1 MSTVPIYNLT
11 GEPSGEFELASDV
24 FGTPVNEA
32 LIHQSV
38 KTTLAN
44 RRQGTADTKTRGEVS
59 HTTKKVYRQKGTG
72 RARQGMRSAPHWKGG
87 GIVFGPHPRD
97 YTMSLPK
104 KMRRAALLS
113 ALTTKASED
122 GIIVVDAFS
131 FAEPKTRLAVALL
144 RALKIDGMKRIVLV
158 VKERGDAAIRVFN
171 NLPNVE
177 IVTADMLGT
186 YQVLNA
192 SCLLFEQASLRR
204 LQELKQQ
211 PIGSARWLAK
221 QQMEAQSTAEKSS
234 TPATPGKQ
242 KTSEAPEAEQGGAQ

>member
-1 MSTVPIYNLT
+1 MSTVQVYNLA
-11 GEPSGEFELASDV
+11 GEPSGEFELASEV
-24 FGTPVNEA
+24 FDAPVNEA

-38 KTTLAN
+38 KATLAN
-44 RRQGTADTKTRGEVS
+44 RRQGTADTKTRGEIS
-59 HTTKKVYRQKGTG
+59 HTTKKAYRQKGTG

-87 GIVFGPHPRD
+87 GTVFGPHPRD
-97 YTMSLPK
+97 YNMSLPK

-113 ALTTKASED
+113 ALAVKASEE

-131 FAEPKTRLAVALL
+131 FAEPKTRHAAALL
-144 RALKIDGMKRIVLV
+144 RALKIDGMNRILLV
-158 VKERGDAAIRVFN
+158 VKERDDAAIRVFN

-221 QQMEAQSTAEKSS
+221 QQMEAQSATKESS
-234 TPATPGKQ
+234 TPQSPAS
-242 KTSEAPEAEQGGAQ
+242 TSIAPDTEQGGAQ